1 MAEVRK
7 TSHHSHWGSGQ
18 EAAHGRST
26 SERGPLSEKEVLR
39 TAPEQTRSFLSWTG
53 LCTRGRSSGKNHPGP
68 DGRAGNLS
76 EVHTVSEMQVASRGG
91 RSGTSE

>member
-39 TAPEQTRSFLSWTG
+39 IAPEQARSFLSWTC
-53 LCTRGRSSGKNHPGP
+53 LSTRGRSSGENHPGP
-68 DGRAGNLS
+68 DGRAGDLS
-76 EVHTVSEMQVASRGG
+76 EAHIVSETQVASRGG
-91 RSGTSE
+91 RPGTGE